1 MFRRCVGIMPG
12 IQTGVVH
19 VGHHSGFGPGVRRN
33 PSGRIA
39 LDGSLRQGPTGTNG
53 QPSPL
58 RAPGAVRRT
67 WVSPVR
73 FRGDSGGQA
82 QGIFGSTSPL
92 PPACADGL
100 EEAFSTR
107 SLGPSSASHSIPP
120 QSTSV
125 AVATGCDRWATGTW
139 RTIRHALG
147 GASNEFAR
155 S

>member
-19 VGHHSGFGPGVRRN
+19 LGHHGGFGPGARRN
-33 PSGRIA
+33 PSGRMA
-39 LDGSLRQGPTGTNG
+39 LDGIRRQGPTGMNG
-53 QPSPL
+53 QPSLL

-67 WVSPVR
+67 WVSPVM
-73 FRGDSGGQA
+73 FKGGSGGQA

-92 PPACADGL
+92 PPTCADGL
-100 EEAFSTR
+100 GEAFSTR
-107 SLGPSSASHSIPP
+107 FLGPSSASHSIPP

-125 AVATGCDRWATGTW
+125 AVATGCDRWSTGTLG
-139 RTIRHALG
+139 TIRHALG